1 MKKRKYVALP
11 LMIASLLMLLV
22 AGCGK
27 EPTGANSSEIVGSTG
42 VATLKIA
49 VTEASPPFSFVD
61 KQGKLVGFDVDYANE
76 IGKRLN
82 QKVEVIST
90 AWEGLIPGLLANK
103 YDLII
108 GSMAITEK
116 RKESVAFSSP
126 YYISGAAIVVHKDN
140 QEIKAPADLKGKN
153 VGVTLGTTYE
163 EEAKKLGANVNTYN
177 SEVDQ
182 LTDLENKRID
192 AMVTDKFIGAF
203 TINETKRPLLLLDGL
218 LYEEQIG
225 VAMRKED
232 TDLLTKVNK
241 AVEEISKDGTYEK
254 MAMQHFGTK

>member
-1 MKKRKYVALP
+1 MKTKKYAALSV
-11 LMIASLLMLLV
+11 MIAALLMTLV
-22 AGCGK
+22 TGCGNK
-27 EPTGANSSEIVGSTG
+27 SAGAGGGAGSG
-42 VATLKIA
+42 EEAILKIA

-61 KQGKLVGFDVDYANE
+61 KEGKLVGFDVDYANE

-90 AWEGLIPGLLANK
+90 AWEGIIPGLLAKK

-126 YYISGAAIVVHKDN
+126 YYVSGAAIVVHKDN
-140 QEIKAPADLKGKN
+140 QEIKSPADLKGKN

-163 EEAKKLGANVNTYN
+163 EEAKKLGANVKTYN

-241 AVEEISKDGTYEK
+241 AVEEIIKDGTYEK

>member
-1 MKKRKYVALP
+1 MKKSKWTVLP
-11 LMIASLLMLLV
+11 LVLASAIMLFV

-27 EPTGANSSEIVGSTG
+27 DSVGAGAGGGEE
-42 VATLKIA
+42 TLKIA

-61 KQGKLVGFDVDYANE
+61 KEGKLVGFDVDYANE

-82 QKVEVIST
+82 RKVEVIST
-90 AWEGLIPGLLANK
+90 AWDGMIPGLLAKK
-103 YDLII
+103 YELII

-116 RKESVAFSSP
+116 RKESVNFSSP
-126 YYISGAAIVVHKDN
+126 YYVSGAAIVVHQDN
-140 QEIKAPADLKGKN
+140 QDIHSPADLKGKS

-163 EEAKKLGANVNTYN
+163 EEAKKLGANVKTYD
-177 SEVDQ
+177 SEVAQ

-203 TINETKRPLLLLDGL
+203 TINETKRPLKLLDGL

-225 VAMRKED
+225 VAMSKD
-232 TDLLTKVNK
+232 DADLLAKVNK
-241 AVEEISKDGTYEK
+241 AVEEITKDGTYEK

>member
-1 MKKRKYVALP
+1 MKKSKRLS
-11 LMIASLLMLLV
+11 ISLLLASMLLAFV

-27 EPTGANSSEIVGSTG
+27 EAAPSGSDAG
-42 VATLKIA
+42 GQGEKLKIA

-61 KQGKLVGFDVDYANE
+61 KEGKLVGFDVDYANE
-76 IGKRLN
+76 VGKRLN
-82 QKVEVIST
+82 REVEIVST
-90 AWEGLIPGLLANK
+90 AWEGIIPGLLAKK

-116 RKESVAFSSP
+116 RKESVSFSTP
-126 YYISGAAIVVHKDN
+126 YYVSGAAIVIHQDN
-140 QEIKAPADLKGKN
+140 SAIQGPADLKGKN

-163 EEAKKLGANVNTYN
+163 EEAKKHGANVKTYN

-192 AMVTDKFIGAF
+192 AIITDKFIGAF
-203 TINETKRPLLLLDGL
+203 TINETKRPLQLLDGL

-225 VAMRKED
+225 VAVRKEE
-232 TDLLTKVNK
+232 TALLEQVNK
-241 AVEEISKDGTYEK
+241 AIEGINKDGTYEK
-254 MAMQHFGTK
+254 LAMKHFGTK

>member
-1 MKKRKYVALP
+1 MNKRKYAVVP
-11 LMIASLLMLLV
+11 LLIASIAMLLIS
-22 AGCGK
+22 GCGK
-27 EPTGANSSEIVGSTG
+27 ESVGTNAAGSEG
-42 VATLKIA
+42 ATLKIA

-61 KQGKLVGFDVDYANE
+61 KDGKLVGFDVDYANE

-82 QKVEVIST
+82 RKTEIVST
-90 AWEGLIPGLLANK
+90 AWDGIIPGLLADK
-103 YDLII
+103 YELII

-126 YYISGAAIVVHKDN
+126 YYVSGAAIVVHQDT

-163 EEAKKLGANVNTYN
+163 EEAKKLGANVKTYD
-177 SEVDQ
+177 SEVAQ
-182 LTDLENKRID
+182 LTDLENKRIE

-203 TINETKRPLLLLDGL
+203 TINETKRPLKLLDGL

-225 VAMRKED
+225 VAMRKENK
-232 TDLLTKVNK
+232 DLLTQVNK
-241 AVEEISKDGTYEK
+241 AVEEIIKDGTYEK
-254 MAMQHFGTK
+254 LAMQHFGTK